1 MNLAEA
7 AAHCRAG
14 HELPSAAVA
23 PLLERLLDPQA
34 PEEQKEAFLLAL
46 KEKGETPAELE
57 AFVRVLRERAV
68 PLPFSGVWGGEPLVD
83 CCGTGGGG
91 LNLVNVST
99 ALMFVLPAAG
109 VPVVKHGNRAVT
121 KSSGSADVLEA
132 LGVRIDLEPE
142 QAAASLRETG
152 SAFIFAPRYH
162 PVFKG
167 LAPLRKKLAAGG
179 HRTIFNLLGPLLN
192 PARPACQILGVFRKS
207 HLELFAAALQRLGCE
222 RTAVVHGSDA
232 AGIPLGEA
240 SPLGETVLRGSRA
253 GEFLERH
260 WPAAVPATV
269 ENLLID
275 GPAKSA
281 GRLADLLEGR
291 EEGPLLDLV
300 AWNAGI
306 ALWIQGKSDSAEAG
320 REQAVTAIRSGAARE
335 RLEAAR
341 RFARSLS

>member
-1 MNLAEA
+1 MNLAQA
-7 AAHCRAG
+7 AAHCREG
-14 HELPSAAVA
+14 KELPSGEVST
-23 PLLERLLDPQA
+23 LLDRLLDPQA

-57 AFVRVLRERAV
+57 AFVRVLREKAV
-68 PLPFSGVWGGEPLVD
+68 ALPFSGEWDGEPLVD

-99 ALMFVLPAAG
+99 ALLFVLPAAG

-142 QAAASLRETG
+142 QVAASLRETG
-152 SAFIFAPRYH
+152 SAFVFAPRYH

-207 HLELFAAALQRLGCE
+207 HLALFASALQRLGCE
-222 RTAVVHGSDA
+222 RVAVVHGSDA
-232 AGIPLGEA
+232 AGIPIGEA
-240 SPLGETVLRGSRA
+240 SPLGETFLLGRRA
-253 GEFLERH
+253 GKILERH
-260 WPAAVPATV
+260 WPADGPATV
-269 ENLLID
+269 ENLLVD
-275 GPAKSA
+275 GPARSA
-281 GRLADLLEGR
+281 ARLTALLEGR
-291 EEGPLLDLV
+291 EEGTLLDLV

-306 ALWIQGKSDSAEAG
+306 AFWVQGKSDSAEAG
-320 REQAVTAIRSGAARE
+320 RELAVSVIRSGAARD

-341 RFARSLS
+341 RFARSLN